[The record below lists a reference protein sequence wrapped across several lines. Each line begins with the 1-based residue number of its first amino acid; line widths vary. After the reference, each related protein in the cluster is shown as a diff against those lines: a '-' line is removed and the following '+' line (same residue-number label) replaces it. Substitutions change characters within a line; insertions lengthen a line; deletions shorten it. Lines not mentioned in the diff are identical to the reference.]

1 MTDTVRNIG
10 FVGIGAMGTPMAS
23 RLMAAGYAVSLFDS
37 DGSRLRDL
45 AARPGGTVAESP
57 AAAAADADMI
67 VTMLPNSRIV
77 EAVLVGES
85 GVLAALRPGAV
96 VVEMSSGV
104 PVETIRLAELVEQ
117 AGGRL
122 VDAPVSGGVPRA
134 QTGELT
140 IMLGGEAE
148 PIGCVE
154 PVLRNLGTTL
164 LRTGGV
170 GSGHA
175 MKALNNLVSAGG
187 FLIGIEALAIGRK
200 FGLDPSV
207 MVDVLNASTGMNN
220 STQKKFKQYVLSRQF
235 DSGFRLDLMVKDLT
249 IALGL
254 ADNGHVAAPFSALC
268 RQMWEGGLNAGLG
281 PDHTAIAQL
290 CEQLAGC
297 ELS

>member
-1 MTDTVRNIG
+1 VPDSIRTIG
-10 FVGIGAMGTPMAS
+10 FIGIGAMGAPMAS
-23 RLMAAGYAVSLFDS
+23 RLVSAGYRVSLYDS
-37 DGSRLRDL
+37 DTSRLRDFVS
-45 AARPGGTVAESP
+45 RVGGTAAETP

-67 VTMLPNSRIV
+67 VTMLPNSKIV
-77 EAVLVGES
+77 ETALSGET
-85 GVLAALRPGAV
+85 GVLAAIRPGAV

-104 PVETIRLAELVEQ
+104 PVETIRLSALV
-117 AGGRL
+117 AATGGHL

-134 QTGELT
+134 QTGDLT
-140 IMLGGEAE
+140 IMLGGEANE
-148 PIGCVE
+148 IDRVE
-154 PVLRNLGTTL
+154 PALSNLGSTL
-164 LRTGGV
+164 LRTGTV

-200 FGLDPSV
+200 FGLDPSI
-207 MVDVLNASTGMNN
+207 MVDILNASTGMNN

-235 DSGFRLDLMVKDLT
+235 NSGFRLDLMVKDLT

-254 ADNGHVAAPFSALC
+254 ADNGHVAAPFAALC